1 MGAAI
6 TLLVILTVSV
16 FVVRIAA
23 VALRLTGM
31 PADVARFQARSA
43 FSGAGFTT
51 SESEAVVNHPIRRRL
66 IGLLMLWG
74 NIGLVTVIAT
84 FIVSFIG
91 TENSMTAMSVQLFW
105 LLGALALLWLIAL
118 NPYADRAMCKAIAWL
133 LERATSLG
141 QRGPATLLQ
150 IGSDYSVAEHI
161 VPDDGNLDE
170 LALLELC
177 SRRPNVLILGV
188 EHSDGRYS
196 SGTELET
203 KLLPGDRVVLYASD
217 EEHGALHEEYSALG
231 QHFEPESIRNDSP

>member
-16 FVVRIAA
+16 LVVRIAA

-91 TENSMTAMSVQLFW
+91 ADNSMAAMSVQLFW
-105 LLGALALLWLIAL
+105 LLGAIALLWLIAL
-118 NPYADRAMCKAIAWL
+118 NPYADRVMCSSIGWL
-133 LERATSLG
+133 LQRTTSLG
-141 QRGPATLLQ
+141 QRGPTQLLQ
-150 IGSDYSVAEHI
+150 ISSAYSVSEHT
-161 VPDDGNLDE
+161 VHTGSGLDGT
-170 LALLELC
+170 ALKDLC
-177 SRRPNVLILGV
+177 MSHLNFLILGV
-188 EHSDGRYS
+188 EHDDGRYS
-196 SGTELET
+196 SGTELGT
-203 KLLPGDRVVLYASD
+203 RLRPGDRVVLYASD
-217 EEHGALHEEYSALG
+217 EEQSALNEEFSTEG
-231 QHFEPESIRNDSP
+231 LRDADE